1 MTLVVATARGDT
13 PDELYDAARRAAEHA
28 DWVEVRLD
36 GPSGLPWDLRA
47 FFTLPKPCIATVRH
61 ADDGGASH
69 ADDHTRADLLRR
81 AMKAGARGIDVEAW
95 SDELK
100 SLLHEAHELGVMA
113 IVSRHLLDGTPDA
126 DTLARMLEE
135 MSFVGGDVAKLATR
149 VERPEDAA
157 ALVEAAHRTRA
168 RRIPYALM
176 AVNDPF
182 LRLAAPQLGMRF
194 AYASVPGAAPG
205 ASGQVPAPDL
215 RRAWRAGVARKVG
228 ATGATRAAFL
238 LGHPVAHSKS
248 PRMQNAAFEE
258 SDIDACYLALDVAPE
273 GLAATLNGLKAT
285 NALGC
290 NLTIPHK
297 EAALALVDELDA
309 SAREAGAVNTVVFR
323 EGRAIGHNT
332 DGAGAIDALR
342 DAGVR
347 LPNARTLLLGAGG
360 TARALARALAG
371 AGADVTIANRTP
383 ARAAALGCPTIPWER
398 LPDVMRN
405 VDLLVNATSVG
416 MRDED
421 APAPVAQMPVDA
433 AVLDCVYRPGGTKLV
448 RAARERGLIAVAG
461 EAMLL
466 HQGARAFELWT
477 GEPAP
482 LGAMRL
488 ALEEADA

>member
-1 MTLVVATARGDT
+1 MTLVVATARGET

-47 FFTLPKPCIATVRH
+47 FFSFSKPCIATVRH

-69 ADDHTRADLLRR
+69 ADDRTRADLLRR

-100 SLLHEAHELGVMA
+100 PLLQEARELGVMV
-113 IVSRHLLDGTPDA
+113 IVSRHVLDGTPDA
-126 DTLARMLEE
+126 TTLARMLEE
-135 MSFVGGDVAKLATR
+135 AAFVGGDVAKLATS
-149 VERPEDAA
+149 VQNPEDAA

-194 AYASVPGAAPG
+194 VYASVPGGVPG
-205 ASGQVPAPDL
+205 ASGQVPAPTL
-215 RRAWRAGVARKVG
+215 RRAWRAAAPSGTG
-228 ATGATRAAFL
+228 PTGATRAAFL

-258 SDIDACYLALDVAPE
+258 AGVDACYLALDVAP
-273 GLAATLNGLKAT
+273 GALAATLAGLKAT

-290 NLTIPHK
+290 NLTLPHK
-297 EAALALVDELDA
+297 EAALTLMDEVDA
-309 SAREAGAVNTVVFR
+309 SARDAGAVNTVVFR
-323 EGRAIGHNT
+323 GGRAIGHNT
-332 DGAGAIDALR
+332 DGAGALDALR
-342 DAGVR
+342 EAGVR
-347 LPNARTLLLGAGG
+347 LPDARVLVLGAGG
-360 TARALARALAG
+360 TAAALVAAMRGRVKEL
-371 AGADVTIANRTP
+371 VVANRTP
-383 ARAAALGCPTIPWER
+383 ARAATLGVPTLPWER
-398 LPDVMRN
+398 VGEALRN
-405 VDLLVNATSVG
+405 VDLLVNATSLG
-416 MRDED
+416 LKGETLPFSLASM
-421 APAPVAQMPVDA
+421 MPGA
-433 AVLDCVYRPGGTKLV
+433 AVLDCAYPDTPL
-448 RAARERGLIAVAG
+448 AREAQERGLLLVRG

-482 LGAMRL
+482 VGVMRL
-488 ALEEADA
+488 TLEEASS